1 MTASYSCTN
10 KNFKLFTHRYFFARL
25 ALERKRM
32 LIKSAAV
39 STTKYSLAILE
50 GTSRFREK
58 SAQINYKLDN
68 PCTNKH
74 EYTWLKAI
82 TDFCVTV

>member
-1 MTASYSCTN
+1 MRI
-10 KNFKLFTHRYFFARL
+10 FKLLTHRYFFSRF

-39 STTKYSLAILE
+39 STTKYSLAILR

-58 SAQINYKLDN
+58 SAQINCKLDN
-68 PCTNKH
+68 PCTNNH
-74 EYTWLKAI
+74 EYTWLKLI
-82 TDFCVTV
+82 TDLCGSMKTVKL

>member
-1 MTASYSCTN
+1 MTASYSFRN
-10 KNFKLFTHRYFFARL
+10 ENFKLFTHRHFFARL

-39 STTKYSLAILE
+39 STTKNSVTILG

-58 SAQINYKLDN
+58 TAQVNCKLDN
-68 PCTNKH
+68 PCKNNH
-74 EYTWLKAI
+74 EYSWL
-82 TDFCVTV
+82 THY

>member
-1 MTASYSCTN
+1 MTASYSFAN
-10 KNFKLFTHRYFFARL
+10 ENFKLFTHRYFFARL

-39 STTKYSLAILE
+39 RTTKYSLAILG

-58 SAQINYKLDN
+58 SAHINCTLDN
-68 PCTNKH
+68 PCTNNH
-74 EYTWLKAI
+74 EYTWLKLI
-82 TDFCVTV
+82 TEFCAAV

>member
-1 MTASYSCTN
+1 MTASYSLTN
-10 KNFKLFTHRYFFARL
+10 ENFKVFAHRYFFARL

-39 STTKYSLAILE
+39 NTTKYSLAIL
-50 GTSRFREK
+50 GDTSRFGEK
-58 SAQINYKLDN
+58 SAQTNCKLDN

-74 EYTWLKAI
+74 KYTWLKVI